1 MGQLQHIGGQHQGKD
16 IMKKTVQYGKRIID
30 LDFKKDSVYI
40 SIWREADNPSGF
52 EYITELE
59 VKTRVKNE

>member
-1 MGQLQHIGGQHQGKD
+1 
-16 IMKKTVQYGKRIID
+16 MKKSVHYGKRIID

-59 VKTRVKNE
+59 VKTRNNHE

>member
-1 MGQLQHIGGQHQGKD
+1 
-16 IMKKTVQYGKRIID
+16 MKKTVQYGKRIID

-52 EYITELE
+52 EYITEFE
-59 VKTRVKNE
+59 VKTNRTNCTE

>member
-1 MGQLQHIGGQHQGKD
+1 
-16 IMKKTVQYGKRIID
+16 MKKTVQYGKRIID